1 MKNHVPTTAN
11 SCCSMEKQRLVSE
24 LRACDFCSDTIE
36 DHNDCYQRVAKES
49 GRNARNCLID

>member
-1 MKNHVPTTAN
+1 
-11 SCCSMEKQRLVSE
+11 MEKQRLVSE